1 MNNPTKKQSSNKGET
16 RDNRQ
21 QDHTFQLSWMED
33 DIENRLGFRGG
44 RYTSVNKGLSC
55 LLGIV
60 FLFIFGGLI
69 LGMTLI
75 PQMKPITDIFLRSG
89 NIWTIGPALF
99 LFFMSISMLLFKS
112 SKLAFQRRALN
123 LATVPQNPDFV
134 LNEQTAKTALQR
146 LHKLVDNPRH
156 FILLNRVQTA
166 LASLHNIGAISEVA
180 SILKNQGDN
189 DDNQIASSYT
199 LISGA
204 VWAIPVLGFIGTVMG
219 LSSAI
224 SNFAATL
231 QLSSDIEAIKENLQ
245 DVTGGLGTAFETT
258 LVALVCALIIQMIL
272 NVMQQKESDFLDEC
286 NDYCHTYVISK
297 LRLSDH
303 GWEDSSSDAPVAA
316 EARRKVPPP
325 NLSPGKNPKPGGD
338 AAEKSSTS
346 PPVAPLAKEQ

>member
-1 MNNPTKKQSSNKGET
+1 MNDSTKTQTSDRRGAGSN
-16 RDNRQ
+16 RH
-21 QDHTFQLSWMED
+21 QDHAYQLSWMED

-44 RYTSVNKGLSC
+44 RYTSVNKGLSV
-55 LLGIV
+55 LLAMV
-60 FLFIFGGLI
+60 FLFIFGGVI
-69 LGMTLI
+69 FGMTFI
-75 PQMKPITDIFLRSG
+75 PQMRFVTDIFLRSG
-89 NIWTIGPALF
+89 NILTIGPALF
-99 LFFMSISMLLFKS
+99 LFFLSIAMLLFKS
-112 SKLAFQRRALN
+112 RKLAFQRRALS

-166 LASLHNIGAISEVA
+166 LASLHNIGAISEVS
-180 SILKNQGDN
+180 SILKNQADN

-303 GWEDSSSDAPVAA
+303 GRGDSLSDGPVVT
-316 EARRKVPPP
+316 EAKRKPPP
-325 NLSPGKNPKPGGD
+325 PKAAPGKDAKPGGD
-338 AAEKSSTS
+338 TAEKSSTP
-346 PPVAPLAKEQ
+346 PPVARLAKEQ

>member
-1 MNNPTKKQSSNKGET
+1 MNDSTKKKISNQREIKG
-16 RDNRQ
+16 NHH
-21 QDHTFQLSWMED
+21 QDHRFQLSWIED

-44 RYTSVNKGLSC
+44 RYTNVNKGLSF
-55 LLGIV
+55 LLAIV
-60 FLFIFGGLI
+60 FLFIFGGVI
-69 LGMTLI
+69 FGMTLI
-75 PQMKPITDIFLRSG
+75 PQMKPIADIFLRSG
-89 NIWTIGPALF
+89 NIWTIAPALF
-99 LFFMSISMLLFKS
+99 LFSLSISMLLFKS
-112 SKLAFQRRALN
+112 RKLAFQRRALN

-166 LASLHNIGAISEVA
+166 LSSLHNIGAISEVA

-219 LSSAI
+219 LSYAI
-224 SNFAATL
+224 SNFATTL
-231 QLSSDIEAIKENLQ
+231 QLSSNIEAIKENLQ

-258 LVALVCALIIQMIL
+258 LVALICALIIQLIL

-297 LRLSDH
+297 LRLSEY
-303 GWEDSSSDAPVAA
+303 GREISPSDTPVVT
-316 EARRKVPPP
+316 ETKRKVPPP
-325 NLSPGKNPKPGGD
+325 KVPPGKDAKPGSGTD
-338 AAEKSSTS
+338 EKSTPPLST
-346 PPVAPLAKEQ
+346 ARLAKEQ